1 MPTLSWFVKD
11 TEKCYSFCDI
21 DKSEKEL
28 DNSEEKELDK
38 SELDFFDKI
47 IFSEKIYFKPSS
59 NNNEVNLFHL
69 LSNHTS
75 QFREIFSPPPNVV

>member
-1 MPTLSWFVKD
+1 MPSFSWFVKD
-11 TEKCYSFCDI
+11 TEKCYSICDF

-47 IFSEKIYFKPSS
+47 IFAEKNYFRIKYKY
-59 NNNEVNLFHL
+59 N
-69 LSNHTS
+69 TI
-75 QFREIFSPPPNVV
+75 FR

>member
-1 MPTLSWFVKD
+1 MPSLSWFVKD
-11 TEKCYSFCDI
+11 TEKCYSIFDF

-47 IFSEKIYFKPSS
+47 IFAEKIYFSKSI
-59 NNNEVNLFHL
+59 NDDRINLFHFL
-69 LSNHTS
+69 TNYKS
-75 QFREIFSPPPNVV
+75 QFKEIFSPPPDIV

>member
-1 MPTLSWFVKD
+1 MPSLSWFVKD
-11 TEKCYSFCDI
+11 TEKCYSICDF

-47 IFSEKIYFKPSS
+47 IFAEKNYFKISI
-59 NNNEVNLFHL
+59 NNNVLNLYYFQSIHN
-69 LSNHTS
+69 SH
-75 QFREIFSPPPNVV
+75 FKEIFSPPPEIV